1 MKRLLLLFLG
11 CIPMLASAQTL
22 TEAQKQEALQCATN
36 FCNLLVRYSNGERT
50 LTTQINALCSGADCS
65 AYDDIK
71 THKEITLRNYLMAIQ
86 QKYPKNLAMT
96 ITAPSLA
103 NSKTYVEP
111 VMNMGVEWGN
121 INGNGTSYAEMA
133 DLSIKDI
140 ENMFV
145 VFDII
150 QKYPSLGTSINKK
163 LIYDVKN
170 KKITAFITTEGTYLS
185 FLNGLLAFA
194 NKDYKAAVAHF
205 DKGSQNDRSSYKN
218 SCYYL
223 AMCSSAYMLDFEKAC
238 YYAEKMNDPLFI
250 AMIKLTIHL
259 TKGQINDAFP
269 YAKQLESLTESRTEL
284 NSMMKSNLYFMLAN
298 IYVVPQNPNQNI
310 NKALSYFKKAEELGD
325 IKVGYQIFVYYTILG
340 EDFIMPDAALAYL
353 QKSAE
358 KGYPP
363 AFYHWGRVLDFGFE
377 DKEKALYWYEKAAQV
392 GNCIGMASAGKLL
405 IEKGERTKGIEWL
418 KKSLAGQNLEAQLED
433 CELTT
438 GLAPWPKTRADVE
451 TLLYKY
457 TGSSSSSNSGT
468 QSTYTPPTNQSSSTS
483 SNSSSHSYNSSS
495 NYSSS
500 SSYNHSS
507 YRRHHKF
514 NEAKDNYCVGL
525 SAGYVQKQ
533 WVYDFDG
540 AKEQVD
546 VFGEDKFTHGFQFGI
561 RIDPQ
566 FGYGFG
572 INTGLYYEYY
582 SDRSEDLYEED
593 IEYHYRSVEHSLYL
607 PIHLK
612 YSLNFSKWFQLAIY
626 GGIGLDCGL
635 KGEVYLRCDGETY
648 DSMNLYDDDLDMK
661 RFNASLEYG
670 ASMRIRRFQ
679 LDFTISKGLIDMSG
693 SDEYTVKQNK
703 LMSIS
708 ASICF

>member
-71 THKEITLRNYLMAIQ
+71 TNKEITLRNYLMAIQ

-111 VMNMGVEWGN
+111 VMNMNFEWN
-121 INGNGTSYAEMA
+121 NLADSELSTAETVT
-133 DLSIKDI
+133 LSIEDI
-140 ENMFV
+140 NNTFL
-145 VFDII
+145 VFDIV
-150 QKYPSLGTSINKK
+150 QKYPSLGRSMNKK

-170 KKITAFITTEGTYLS
+170 KKITAFITTEGTFMS
-185 FLNGLLAFA
+185 FLNGLVAYA
-194 NKDYKAAVAHF
+194 NKDFKAAMVYF
-205 DKGSQNDRSSYKN
+205 DKGSQNDRSSYKKI
-218 SCYYL
+218 CLYL
-223 AMCSSAYMLDFEKAC
+223 AMYSSYLLLDFEKAS
-238 YYAEKMNDPLFI
+238 YYAEQTKDPLYIGACKYVMYLEKEQFE
-250 AMIKLTIHL
+250 
-259 TKGQINDAFP
+259 DA
-269 YAKQLESLTESRTEL
+269 YSCALQLEPLVEKRTDI
-284 NSMMKSNLYFMLAN
+284 NSMMKSSLYLLLTN
-298 IYVVPQNPNQNI
+298 NYIDPQCPYHDMA
-310 NKALSYFKKAEELGD
+310 KALSYIKKADDLGA
-325 IKVGYQIFVYYTILG
+325 KQAGYLLFIYYITFG
-340 EDFIMPDAALAYL
+340 EDFVTPDIAFSYL

-358 KGYPP
+358 EGCPP

-405 IEKGERTKGIEWL
+405 IEKGERDKGVEWL
-418 KKSLAGQNLEAQLED
+418 KKSLVGQNLEAQLES

-451 TLLYKY
+451 DLLNKNN
-457 TGSSSSSNSGT
+457 SSSSPSNSGVY
-468 QSTYTPPTNQSSSTS
+468 STITFPASHSSSYTTPNTS
-483 SNSSSHSYNSSS
+483 SISYSSS
-495 NYSSS
+495 NNSS
-500 SSYNHSS
+500 HH
-507 YRRHHKF
+507 RRHYKF

-533 WVYDFDG
+533 WVYNFDG
-540 AKEQVD
+540 IKEQVD
-546 VFGEDKFTHGFQFGI
+546 VFGEDKYTHGFQFGI
-561 RIDPQ
+561 RVDPQ

-572 INTGLYYEYY
+572 INTGLFYEYY
-582 SDRSEDLYEED
+582 SDRSEDLYEEG

-607 PIHLK
+607 PVHLK
-612 YSLNFSKWFQLAIY
+612 YSLNFSKWFQLAFY

-635 KGEVYLRCDGETY
+635 VGKIYLRSEGETY
-648 DSMNLYDDDLDMK
+648 DSMNIYDDDFDIK
-661 RFNASLEYG
+661 RFNASFEYG
-670 ASMRIRRFQ
+670 AAMRIRRFQ
-679 LDFTISKGLIDMSG
+679 LNFTISKGFVNMSG
-693 SDEYTVKQNK
+693 CSEYKVKQNK

-708 ASICF
+708 ASVCF